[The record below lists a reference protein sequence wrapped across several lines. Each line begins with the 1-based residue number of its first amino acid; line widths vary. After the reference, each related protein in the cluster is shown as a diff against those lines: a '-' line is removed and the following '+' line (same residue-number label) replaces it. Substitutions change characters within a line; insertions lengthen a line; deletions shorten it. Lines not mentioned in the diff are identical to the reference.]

1 MTEYFIGKRSRHGYA
16 LESTYGTANTADNY
30 SWLGVI
36 QSITPNSKSEIMQ
49 INAMDDVDSRNVSD
63 YYETIRNYGGS
74 IELYLQHC
82 RALMLAIGDDTLTG
96 SSSPYV
102 HTLTETDTLPSF
114 TFNFGYQHTT
124 DHAVDYTGCV
134 INKLDISC
142 AKGEFVKASI
152 EFVAQAGADYA
163 FRSYQ
168 SGDAFKKYPSVGDN
182 SITPYSYADAT
193 ITING
198 DTYCPD
204 AIKMS
209 VNNNLLSEPCLN
221 SDNDKRIAEPIPQL
235 REYEASATIKMST
248 DDLYDIWETGAYVDT
263 DPVITF
269 ERSTND
275 KVVFTLENAILES
288 ALSPFNIN
296 DGIVLV
302 ELPFKVT
309 KIGIVETN
317 AIGVD
322 YSTVET

>member
-1 MTEYFIGKRSRHGYA
+1 MTEYYIGKRSRHSYA
-16 LESTYGTANTADNY
+16 RESVYGTANTATLY

-36 QSITPNSKSEIMQ
+36 QSITPNSKSELMQ

-63 YYETIRNYGGS
+63 YFETLRNYGGS

-82 RALMLAIGDDTLTG
+82 RALMFAIGSDTLTG
-96 SSSPYV
+96 ASPYV

-114 TFNFGYQHTT
+114 TLNFGYQHTT

-134 INKLDISC
+134 INKLDINC
-142 AKGEFVKASI
+142 TKGEFVKATM
-152 EFVAQAGADYA
+152 EFVAQSGTDHA

-168 SGDAFKKYPSVGDN
+168 TGDAFKKYPSVGGG

-193 ITING
+193 VTING
-198 DTYCPD
+198 TTYCPD
-204 AIKMS
+204 SIRMS

-248 DDLYDIWETGAYVDT
+248 DDLYDIWESGTYAAT

-269 ERSTND
+269 TRTAVSDFVE
-275 KVVFTLENAILES
+275 FTLEDAVLES
-288 ALSPFNIN
+288 AISPFNIN

-302 ELPFKVT
+302 ELPFKVK

-317 AIGVD
+317 AINVD
-322 YSTVET
+322 YDTVEA